1 MTAGKSNN
9 KINPESLLE
18 KCKPA
23 SEMSGDEMYQVAL
36 NLPNDHP
43 YKAYL
48 EDEMRKLYGR
58 AMEKLTPGW
67 KAVIPNRSL
76 PAATRENPSYGSWD
90 GEPTRWAPGEAW
102 AFLNGEW
109 TRVDSTDVGMNSR
122 VQSKEEFTARFGE
135 LPPLPATAFPASSS
149 LSKKRY
155 KTVDVRFA
163 PDSCQ
168 ILRRSETTLSAN
180 ERNRSRGRAL
190 CARWCIGLTGTR

>member
-1 MTAGKSNN
+1 MSAEIFNNNGKPTWSA
-9 KINPESLLE
+9 E
-18 KCKPA
+18 KFKPA

-36 NLPNDHP
+36 NLPNNHP
-43 YKAYL
+43 YKTYL

-58 AMEKLTPGW
+58 AVEKLTPEW

-109 TRVDSTDVGMNSR
+109 TRVDSTDVGINSC

-135 LPPLPATAFPASSS
+135 LPPMPATAFQASSS
-149 LSKKRY
+149 LSKNG
-155 KTVDVRFA
+155 
-163 PDSCQ
+163 
-168 ILRRSETTLSAN
+168 I
-180 ERNRSRGRAL
+180 
-190 CARWCIGLTGTR
+190 